1 MATGKHGLRERGG
14 RWALVA
20 AGGGRG
26 GLQGGAHHEVPVKSV
41 DQPAGQVRVMV
52 RHHGGPVEGRQQGR
66 ADAVEAPAV
75 GLVLVVRVVEQHF
88 VLRQA

>member
-1 MATGKHGLRERGG
+1 MATGKHGLGRRRGG
-14 RWALVA
+14 RWSIRV
-20 AGGGRG
+20 GGCKRE
-26 GLQGGAHHEVPVKSV
+26 HTNEIPVESV
-41 DQPAGQVRVMV
+41 DQPARQVRVMV

-66 ADAVEAPAV
+66 ADAVEAAAV